1 MTLGAR
7 TPRDQLDR
15 VIALVKRSFRYLWV
29 TILVTVLGA
38 ALAIAFAVSRPRSYV
53 SQTVFLHREVIPSN
67 LLGGD
72 AAGNARNMGIR
83 FREMVLA
90 SPLLEKAIQKFDLYA
105 PVVRDAGMN
114 AAIEE
119 LRAAI
124 TFRTSGHGTFSIEFK
139 GDTPDEAQKVT
150 EHLAVLLIE
159 WEREIQLES
168 VSVTKKF
175 LDEERAKV
183 VTELDDREK
192 ALAEFLARHPE
203 FAQETAAAGQSA
215 AGASIRARTTRG
227 DTPTRADPQLLAL
240 QRQRDRI
247 RSRLSAR
254 PDAPP
259 EPVTP
264 PSTPEQIQ
272 ARQEV
277 ENARYQL
284 GQLQRELDD
293 VKARFT
299 ELHPD
304 VVAANRRLLQ

>member
-192 ALAEFLARHPE
+192 VKAAFQAAPDVSPVRILLATDAASEGLNLQNHCWQLIHYEIPWNPNRMEQRNGRVDRHGQKNLE
-203 FAQETAAAGQSA
+203 VHVYHFVGAGFDQA
-215 AGASIRARTTRG
+215 KPAGAPGDLDGDPGRIGRRG
-227 DTPTRADPQLLAL
+227 GGGAPAA
-240 QRQRDRI
+240 
-247 RSRLSAR
+247 RSR
-254 PDAPP
+254 
-259 EPVTP
+259 
-264 PSTPEQIQ
+264 
-272 ARQEV
+272 
-277 ENARYQL
+277 
-284 GQLQRELDD
+284 
-293 VKARFT
+293 
-299 ELHPD
+299 
-304 VVAANRRLLQ
+304 RRAGP